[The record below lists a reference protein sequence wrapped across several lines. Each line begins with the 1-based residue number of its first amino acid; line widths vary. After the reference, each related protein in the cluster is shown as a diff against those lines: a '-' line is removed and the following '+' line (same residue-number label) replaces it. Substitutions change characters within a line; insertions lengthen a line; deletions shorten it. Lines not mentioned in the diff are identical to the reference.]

1 MKKAK
6 KQNKI
11 NNNEGR
17 KMALAI
23 LVMILVS
30 GAIFGLVK
38 ACGLLKDIY
47 LEQCVIVNM
56 DEQVKLSAGKMVHP
70 DTIKEALGLRVGA
83 NLALIDFK
91 ERRAELLKKAPNLR
105 NIFITRHL
113 PDKVTIETEERV
125 PLARINLKGR
135 KAPSGL
141 VVDADGVVF
150 SWARGTGMLPM
161 IRESET
167 PLPSIGQI
175 LSGKA
180 LAALR
185 VIEACQDG
193 ELRELGILEV
203 DISKPDYLIATLSN
217 YSRAKLAW
225 DSMKDVDSF
234 ESRRSMLKQLSLLSQ
249 AISSRVGD
257 DAVLWNATDTSGRIY
272 ADLKGDL

>member
-6 KQNKI
+6 KQNKLS
-11 NNNEGR
+11 NNEGR
-17 KMALAI
+17 KIALAI
-23 LVMILVS
+23 LVMVLIS
-30 GAIFGLVK
+30 GTIFGLIK
-38 ACGLLKDIY
+38 ACEILKDIY
-47 LEQCVIVNM
+47 LEQCVIVSM
-56 DEQVKLSAGKMVHP
+56 DDQVKLTAGKMVHP
-70 DTIKEALGLRVGA
+70 DTIKEALGLKVGA

-91 ERRAELLKKAPNLR
+91 ERREQLLKKAPNLR

-125 PLARINLKGR
+125 PVARINLKGR

-161 IRESET
+161 IRESDA
-167 PLPSIGQI
+167 PLSSPGTA
-175 LSGKA
+175 LTGKA

-193 ELRELGILEV
+193 DLRELGILEI

-225 DSMKDVDSF
+225 DSMKEIDSF
-234 ESRRSMLKQLSLLSQ
+234 DSRRSMLKQLTLLSH

-272 ADLKGDL
+272 ADVKGEL

>member
-17 KMALAI
+17 KIALAI
-23 LVMILVS
+23 VAMLLFS
-30 GAIFGLVK
+30 GAIFALVK
-38 ACGLLKDIY
+38 ACGVLRDIY
-47 LEQCVIVNM
+47 LEQCIIVNV
-56 DEQVKLSAGKMVHP
+56 DEQVKLTAGKMVHP
-70 DTIKEALGLRVGA
+70 DTIKEALGIKVGA

-91 ERRAELLKKAPNLR
+91 TRRLELLKKAPNLR

-125 PLARINLKGR
+125 PMARINLKGR
-135 KAPSGL
+135 KSPSGL
-141 VVDADGVVF
+141 VVDSDGVVF

-161 IRESET
+161 IRESES
-167 PLPSIGQI
+167 PLSSPGQV

-193 ELRELGILEV
+193 DLHDLGILEI
-203 DISKPDYLIATLSN
+203 DISKPDYLIATLTS
-217 YSRAKLAW
+217 YSTAKIAW
-225 DSMKDVDSF
+225 DSMADVDSF
-234 ESRRSMLKQLSLLSQ
+234 ESRRSMLKQLTLLSQ

-257 DAVLWNATDTSGRIY
+257 DTMNWNATDTSGRIY
-272 ADLKGDL
+272 AEMKGGL

>member
-17 KMALAI
+17 KIALAI

-38 ACGLLKDIY
+38 AFGLLKDIY

-56 DEQVKLSAGKMVHP
+56 DEQVKLTTGKMVHP
-70 DTIKEALGLRVGA
+70 DTIKEALGIKVGA
-83 NLALIDFK
+83 NLALIDFQA
-91 ERRAELLKKAPNLR
+91 RRAELLKKAPNLR
-105 NIFITRHL
+105 NILITRQL

-135 KAPSGL
+135 KSPSGI

-150 SWARGTGMLPM
+150 SWARGTGMLPL
-161 IRESET
+161 IREPEP
-167 PLPSIGQI
+167 PLSSPGQV

-193 ELRELGILEV
+193 DLRDLGILEI

-234 ESRRSMLKQLSLLSQ
+234 DSRRSMLKQLTLLSQ
-249 AISSRVGD
+249 AISSRVGE

>member
-17 KMALAI
+17 KITIAI

-47 LEQCVIVNM
+47 LEQCIIVNM
-56 DEQVKLSAGKMVHP
+56 DEQVKLTAGKMVHP
-70 DTIKEALGLRVGA
+70 DTIKEELGLKVGA

-91 ERRAELLKKAPNLR
+91 KRRESLLKKAPNLR

-113 PDKVTIETEERV
+113 PDKVTIEAEERV

-135 KAPSGL
+135 KSPSGI

-161 IRESET
+161 IRESEA
-167 PLPSIGQI
+167 PMSSPGQV

-193 ELRELGILEV
+193 DLRELGILEI
-203 DISKPDYLIATLSN
+203 DISKNDYLVATLSS
-217 YSRAKLAW
+217 YSKAKIAW
-225 DSMKDVDSF
+225 DSMTEVDSF
-234 ESRRSMLKQLSLLSQ
+234 ESRRSMIKQLTLLSQ

-257 DAVLWNATDTSGRIY
+257 DSMNWNATDTSGRIY
-272 ADLKGDL
+272 AETKGGL

>member
-17 KMALAI
+17 KIAI
-23 LVMILVS
+23 AIVVMILIA
-30 GAIFGLVK
+30 GAIFGIGK
-38 ACGLLKDIY
+38 AYGILKEIY
-47 LEQCVIVNM
+47 LEQCVIVNL
-56 DEQVKLSAGKMVHP
+56 DEQVKLTSGKMVHP
-70 DTIKEALGLRVGA
+70 DTIKEELGLKVGA

-91 ERRAELLKKAPNLR
+91 ERRMNLLKKAPNLR

-113 PDKVTIETEERV
+113 PDKVTIEAEERV
-125 PLARINLKGR
+125 PIARINLKGR
-135 KAPSGL
+135 KSPSGI

-150 SWARGTGMLPM
+150 SWARGTGLLPV
-161 IRESET
+161 IRESEA
-167 PLPSIGQI
+167 PISAPGQI
-175 LSGKA
+175 LSGRA

-193 ELRELGILEV
+193 DLRELGIQEI
-203 DISKPDYLIATLSN
+203 DISKPDYLFVTLAN
-217 YSRAKLAW
+217 YSRAKIAW

-234 ESRRSMLKQLSLLSQ
+234 DSRRSMLKQLTLLSQ
-249 AISSRVGD
+249 AISSRVGE

-272 ADLKGDL
+272 ADLKGGL

>member
-17 KMALAI
+17 KITLAI
-23 LVMILVS
+23 IAMLLIS

-38 ACGLLKDIY
+38 ACGVLRDIY
-47 LEQCVIVNM
+47 LEQCVIVNV
-56 DEQVKLSAGKMVHP
+56 DEQVKLTAGKMVHP
-70 DTIKEALGLRVGA
+70 DTIKEALGIKVGA

-91 ERRAELLKKAPNLR
+91 TRRLELLKKAPNLR

-125 PLARINLKGR
+125 PMARINLKGR
-135 KAPSGL
+135 KSPSGL
-141 VVDADGVVF
+141 VVDSDGVVF

-167 PLPSIGQI
+167 PLSSPGQV
-175 LSGKA
+175 LTGKA

-185 VIEACQDG
+185 VIEACQDSD
-193 ELRELGILEV
+193 LHDLGILEI
-203 DISKPDYLIATLSN
+203 DISKPDYLIATLTS
-217 YSRAKLAW
+217 YSTAKIAW
-225 DSMKDVDSF
+225 DSMTDVDSF
-234 ESRRSMLKQLSLLSQ
+234 ESRRSMLKQLTLLSQ

-257 DAVLWNATDTSGRIY
+257 DTMNWNATDTSGRIY
-272 ADLKGDL
+272 AEMKGGL

>member
-6 KQNKI
+6 KKNTIDKG
-11 NNNEGR
+11 EGR
-17 KMALAI
+17 KIAIVI
-23 LVMILVS
+23 LVLILS
-30 GAIFGLVK
+30 LATIFGLHK
-38 ACGLLKDIY
+38 AFNVLKEIY
-47 LEQCVIVNM
+47 LEQCIIVNV
-56 DEQVKLSAGKMVHP
+56 DEQVKLSAGKMVHA
-70 DTIKEALGLRVGA
+70 DTIKEALGIKVGT

-105 NIFITRHL
+105 NIFVTRQL
-113 PDKVTIETEERV
+113 PDKVTIEAEERI

-135 KAPSGL
+135 KSPSGL

-167 PLPSIGQI
+167 LSTPGKT
-175 LSGKA
+175 LSGKS

-185 VIEACQDG
+185 VIESCQDG
-193 ELRELGILEV
+193 DLRELGILEV
-203 DISKPDYLIATLSN
+203 DTSKPDYLLLTLAN
-217 YSRAKLAW
+217 YSRAKVAW
-225 DSMKDVDSF
+225 ESMKDVDTF
-234 ESRRSMLKQLSLLSQ
+234 ESRRSMLKQLTLLSQ

-272 ADLKGDL
+272 AELKGGL